1 MIYYYMIYWFTIN
14 TVITNFNVVITSVV
28 TSEAMKTFSS
38 VIKL

>member
-14 TVITNFNVVITSVV
+14 TVITNVNVVITPVV

-38 VIKL
+38 VIEL

>member
-14 TVITNFNVVITSVV
+14 TVITNVNVVITSVV

-38 VIKL
+38 VIEL